1 MRKLRIA
8 FSKKEKAARLLANLE
23 ELKESGE
30 IDEERYGLMKQE
42 YEQLAHEG
50 EIELSGLRD
59 EIQREL
65 DTTRKELGLYEKE
78 RENVELRIKVG
89 ELSADQAVRQERR
102 AQGKTRKLEQK
113 IEGQEKLLTAD
124 SSEDVGGYI
133 DFPLGSRGRGG
144 RPRRS

>member
-1 MRKLRIA
+1 MRKLRVA

-23 ELKESGE
+23 ELKASSE
-30 IDEERYGLMKQE
+30 IDEEQYGVMKQE

-50 EIELSGLRD
+50 EIELSGLHD

-65 DTTRKELGLYEKE
+65 DATRKELGLYEKE

-113 IEGQEKLLTAD
+113 IESQEKLLAAE

-133 DFPLGSRGRGG
+133 DVSVG
-144 RPRRS
+144 PRRRSGRLRRP

>member
-23 ELKESGE
+23 ELKAGSE
-30 IDEERYGLMKQE
+30 IDEEQYGIMKQG
-42 YEQLAHEG
+42 YEQLAREG
-50 EIELSGLRD
+50 EIELSGLHD

-65 DTTRKELGLYEKE
+65 DATRKELSLYEKE

-89 ELSADQAVRQERR
+89 ELSADQAVKQERR
-102 AQGKTRKLEQK
+102 AQGKTRKLEQR
-113 IEGQEKLLTAD
+113 IESQETLLAAE

-133 DFPLGSRGRGG
+133 DVPVGSHRRGG
-144 RPRRS
+144 RLRRP